1 MSICETLIN
10 YILIGFTHVL
20 PYGYDHIL
28 FIMSLYF
35 FNVSSKTIFI
45 QCSVFTLAHS
55 LTLVLSTYG
64 LITVSSSFIEPLI
77 AVTILITSLE
87 NILHNSVN
95 TWRLCFVFLF
105 GLLHGL
111 GFANALQKIGINQAN
126 FKISLLAFNIGVELG
141 QITVVIMVYVLIV
154 KWFKNKIW
162 FKERVVYPISSVIG
176 CVALYWTI
184 SRFLGIG

>member
-1 MSICETLIN
+1 MAIFETVFH

-20 PYGYDHIL
+20 PFGYDHIL
-28 FIMSLYF
+28 FIISLYF
-35 FNVSSKTIFI
+35 FNVSSKSIFF
-45 QCSVFTLAHS
+45 QCTVFTLAHS
-55 LTLVLSTYG
+55 FTLVLASYG
-64 LITVSSSFIEPLI
+64 FITISRSLIEPLI

-95 TWRLCFVFLF
+95 AWRLSIVFLF

-111 GFANALQKIGINQAN
+111 GFANALQLLGINQAN
-126 FKISLLAFNIGVELG
+126 FKISLLAFNIGVEMG
-141 QITVVIMVYVLIV
+141 QIAVVFMVYFLLV

-176 CVALYWTI
+176 CIALYWTI
-184 SRFLGIG
+184 IRFLEMG